1 MRRSLLLL
9 VLLTGCARTDASETA
24 YAPPTSSRPTPT
36 TAETPQVVENST
48 TLPPLTVP
56 EVVSPYGP
64 DTFAAFAE
72 MQKDDP
78 GSARPRW
85 SASQVSVAFATT
97 PTSQDEAAFA
107 SLNESLRTLA
117 GVPVFAVV
125 PSSADVTVYFLPKPR
140 WAEIGMDTA
149 EMATINGYTR
159 TSYQDG
165 RLLEAVIVVDSTLDP
180 TLRNKTL
187 VHELIHA
194 LGLGHHS
201 CGGGMMFGGSTYDP
215 SWFVNAYDSTMI
227 EAWYSEDPTRV
238 LDPLPCPAI
247 QWDVVRASNEPGNM
261 VLWCQKTAPD
271 VPAPSV
277 QFCFEVSAISGPLQS
292 PEQTWFRTA
301 DGGVSAH
308 DPEQF
313 MRVQFEQRRYLCEK
327 PTAAKRYAPCERDAL
342 RVVSRTDAWFD
353 GNKLTIYDPERYLAF
368 SFEGRRLLCE
378 KPTPAQPYTPCQFT
392 EGSVVSTAELYTDGT
407 KVYEKIPK

>member
-9 VLLTGCARTDASETA
+9 FVLTSCAQPTASETT
-24 YAPPTSSRPTPT
+24 YAPPTSSPPVPSSTG
-36 TAETPQVVENST
+36 TPQVVESST
-48 TLPPLTVP
+48 TLPPLAVP

-72 MQKDDP
+72 MQQDDP

-85 SASQVSVAFATT
+85 GVSQVSVAFTT
-97 PTSQDEAAFA
+97 APTPEDKAALA
-107 SLNESLRTLA
+107 SLNDSLRALP
-117 GVPVFAVV
+117 GVPVFTSVA
-125 PSSADVTVYFLPKPR
+125 SAADVTVYFLPKSR
-140 WAEIGMDTA
+140 WAEIDMDTV

-165 RLLEAVIVVDSTLDP
+165 RLLEAVIVVDSTLDQ

-187 VHELIHA
+187 VHELVHA

-201 CGGGMMFGGSTYDP
+201 CAGGMMFGGSSYDP
-215 SWFVNAYDSTMI
+215 SWFFNAYDLTMI
-227 EAWYSEDPTRV
+227 EAWYSDDPSRV

-247 QWDVVRASNEPGNM
+247 QWDVVRASTETGNK
-261 VLWCQKTAPD
+261 VLWCQKGAPD
-271 VPAPSV
+271 AATLPV
-277 QFCFEVSAISGPLQS
+277 QFCFEVSPVSGPLQT
-292 PEQTWFRTA
+292 PEQTWFRAA

-308 DPEQF
+308 DPERL
-313 MRVQFEQRRYLCEK
+313 MRVQFEQQRYLCEK
-327 PTAAKRYAPCERDAL
+327 PTASKRYAPCEKDAR

-353 GNKLTIYDPERYLAF
+353 GNKLTIYDPQRYLAF

-378 KPTPAQPYTPCQFT
+378 KPTPSTPYTPCQFT
-392 EGSVVSTAELYTDGT
+392 EGSTITSVDLYTDGT
-407 KVYEKIPK
+407 KVYEDIPK